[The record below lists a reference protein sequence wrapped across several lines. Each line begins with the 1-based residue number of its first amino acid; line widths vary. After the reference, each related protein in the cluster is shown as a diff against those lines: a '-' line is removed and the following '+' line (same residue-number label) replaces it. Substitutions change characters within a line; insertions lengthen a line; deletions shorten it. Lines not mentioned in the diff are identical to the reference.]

1 MPRQK
6 GTLSNFM
13 GDNEITQRDI
23 QWCIHTGK
31 VAVGKERTQII
42 DRSQLIAWGLIKEV
56 VE

>member
-1 MPRQK
+1 
-6 GTLSNFM
+6 M